1 MNENQAM
8 ARPVRHSLGAEE
20 LVELGRAVP
29 MYRYAHTPFLANRPQ
44 MGRSELF
51 RAAPAAP
58 PPVNLLQS
66 AGRDLFLGQIP
77 APVAAP
83 AGGQSIKKTLAIGI
97 PVAGAAAVLLA
108 LMR

>member
-1 MNENQAM
+1 MNANQAL

-51 RAAPAAP
+51 QAAPAAP
-58 PPVNLLQS
+58 VPVNLLQP

-77 APVAAP
+77 APVAA
-83 AGGQSIKKTLAIGI
+83 AGQSIKKTLAIGI